1 MFSVVVS
8 LYNKASY
15 IEKAIYSIINQ
26 TYYEFEIIII
36 DDGSTDD
43 SWICLQNIII
53 QVRKKY
59 PDLYSKMRILQQ
71 NNQGVSATRNR
82 GVAIAK
88 YDYIA
93 FGDADDWWCSSFLE
107 EIKNLIEGYP
117 DAGIFS
123 FFVDALEDK
132 CCRYSKIYLYEVK
145 RI

>member
-1 MFSVVVS
+1 MFSVVVP

-26 TYYEFEIIII
+26 TYHEFEIIII

-82 GVAIAK
+82 GVAIVK
-88 YDYIA
+88 YDHIA
-93 FGDADDWWCSSFLE
+93 FLDADDYWCSSFLE
-107 EIKNLIEGYP
+107 EMKNLIDGKLGVHP
-117 DAGIFS
+117 MS
-123 FFVDALEDK
+123 FFFTFCIL
-132 CCRYSKIYLYEVK
+132 
-145 RI
+145 